1 LIGNIGLFR
10 SAVWSKYDELYA
22 YVKGK
27 TMKFQRL
34 FIAVLI
40 IICVIVTFSETY
52 SQSYGRIR
60 ALKERAITVIQQK
73 NNFVTR
79 VLDSYGIPY
88 ERNDEGVVIRIGVD
102 NQWNDV
108 TRLDI
113 VPLVNDDEK
122 GFRVTA
128 HNIFFDTNRGMF
140 HLVSQLIIR

>member
-1 LIGNIGLFR
+1 
-10 SAVWSKYDELYA
+10 
-22 YVKGK
+22 
-27 TMKFQRL
+27 MKFQRL

-40 IICVIVTFSETY
+40 ILCVIVTFSETY

-73 NNFVTR
+73 NHFVTR

-88 ERNDEGVVIRIGVD
+88 ERNQEGVVVRIGVD

-108 TRLDI
+108 TRIDI
-113 VPLVNDDEK
+113 VPLVNDDET

-140 HLVSQLIIR
+140 HLVSQLVIR